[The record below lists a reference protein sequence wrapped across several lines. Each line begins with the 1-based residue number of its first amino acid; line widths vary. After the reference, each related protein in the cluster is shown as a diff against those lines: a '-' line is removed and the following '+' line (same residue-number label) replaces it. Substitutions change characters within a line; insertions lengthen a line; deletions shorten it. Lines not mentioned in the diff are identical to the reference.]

1 MSTEIESEINCEG
14 ADVNDT
20 RCKEID
26 DDVVKQFKIIMIIVL
41 IVLIA
46 FLGFFVYNLI
56 KCYLP
61 KWRARLNEEKV
72 REVNIEQDE
81 GKGTQ
86 QIEFEN
92 IQSKL

>member
-1 MSTEIESEINCEG
+1 MCIEIETEINCEG
-14 ADVNDT
+14 ADVNDS

-26 DDVVKQFKIIMIIVL
+26 DNVVKQFKLIIILVL

-46 FLGFFVYNLI
+46 FFIFFVYNLI

-61 KWRARLNEEKV
+61 KWSGHLHEEEVRKV
-72 REVNIEQDE
+72 SIEQGE

-92 IQSKL
+92 IQSKI